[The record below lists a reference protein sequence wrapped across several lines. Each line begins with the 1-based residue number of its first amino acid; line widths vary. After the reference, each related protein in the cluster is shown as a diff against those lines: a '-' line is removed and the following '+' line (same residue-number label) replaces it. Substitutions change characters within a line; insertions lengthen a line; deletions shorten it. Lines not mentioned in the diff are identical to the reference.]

1 MPVATKTPAIS
12 EEAVAQKAY
21 EKFESRG
28 YVHGDDQ
35 ADWFAAEAE
44 LLGKVTAIERPKGE
58 ASVKKAPAKKTVAKK
73 APTRTAKKAPAK
85 KK

>member
-1 MPVATKTPAIS
+1 MPASTTSPAVNHHEI
-12 EEAVAQKAY
+12 ARKAY

-28 YVHGDDQ
+28 YRHGDDQ

-44 LLGKVTAIERPKGE
+44 LQASITAIERPKGK
-58 ASVKKAPAKKTVAKK
+58 ATVKKTPAKKTATKK
-73 APTRTAKKAPAK
+73 APVKTTRKAPAK